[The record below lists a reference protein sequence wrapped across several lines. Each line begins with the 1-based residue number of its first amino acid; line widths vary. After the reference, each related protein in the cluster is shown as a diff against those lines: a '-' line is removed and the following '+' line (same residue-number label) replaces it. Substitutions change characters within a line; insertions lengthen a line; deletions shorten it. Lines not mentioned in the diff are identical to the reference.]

1 MKNLLKKI
9 ILLIPSFL
17 MLFFVAHTVLGQTGG
32 GTPPPSNTQ
41 ITFPNPLAA
50 GTNTLQAFISLII
63 QNVIIPVGAVIS
75 VFFIILAGFS
85 FVTARGNVAKIATAK
100 QSLLY
105 AAIGSGVLLGAW
117 AIANVINGTISQIV
131 PGS

>member
-1 MKNLLKKI
+1 MKNFLKKI
-9 ILLIPSFL
+9 ILLTPSFL
-17 MLFFVAHTVLGQTGG
+17 MLFLVTHALFAQG
-32 GTPPPSNTQ
+32 GTPPPPSNTQ
-41 ITFPNPLAA
+41 INFPNPLAA
-50 GTNTLQAFISLII
+50 GTNTLQGFIVLII
-63 QNVIIPVGAVIS
+63 QNVIVPVGAVIS

-85 FVTARGNVAKIATAK
+85 FVTARGNATKIATAK

-117 AIANVINGTISQIV
+117 AIGQVIQGTINQII